1 MSIIEDPSA
10 PTVDAE
16 TRIAHLEATVERLA
30 RQLESQET
38 ATADSAPT
46 ENVEQHGSRRNLFK
60 LAAGA
65 AAGGTALALA
75 KTAGPVAAADTDAIT
90 AGEQTNSGDSG
101 TTTTVLAYQNTDA
114 PAYSFLTFNYNAN
127 LFTVR
132 DNSEG
137 FVIAGAANSSG
148 YPAAVGGYANSTV
161 ANGLYGYSK
170 NDGFG
175 VVAYGGGTG
184 TAGLLARGN
193 RANVEF
199 FNDGDAPSARTD
211 IHTRGEMVCDDN
223 GNLWYCIESGTPG
236 SWRKISGADTA
247 GGFHPVT
254 PFRVYDSREE
264 GSGGIAGST
273 DVTVSVKDG
282 RDPESYAVTIPDGV
296 PDGASAISANIVA
309 INAVGNGFATVN
321 PGGDTSVGAAALNW
335 KEGQTIGNAGIFKI
349 NPDRDLA
356 VLVRGITNIDFTVD
370 ITGYWL

>member
-1 MSIIEDPSA
+1 MSIIEDSSS
-10 PTVDAE
+10 PTSDAE
-16 TRIAHLEATVERLA
+16 TRIAQLEATVERLA
-30 RQLESQET
+30 RQLESHDAAARE
-38 ATADSAPT
+38 AEPVDVDVP
-46 ENVEQHGSRRNLFK
+46 HGSRRNLFK

-75 KTAGPVAAADTDAIT
+75 KTGGPVAAADTDAIT

-101 TTTTVLAYQNTDA
+101 TKTTVLAYQNTSP
-114 PAYSFLTFNYNAN
+114 PAYSFLTFDYNAN
-127 LFTVR
+127 IFTVR

-137 FVIAGAANSSG
+137 FVIVGADNSSG

-161 ANGLYGYSK
+161 ANGLYGYTK
-170 NDGFG
+170 NSGFG
-175 VVAYGGGTG
+175 VVGYGGGSG
-184 TAGLLARGN
+184 SAGILARGA
-193 RANVEF
+193 RANLEF
-199 FNDGDAPSARTD
+199 YNDGDAPSARTD

-236 SWRKISGADTA
+236 SWRKIAGADTA
-247 GGFHPVT
+247 GGFHPAT

-264 GSGGIAGST
+264 GSGGIAGSS
-273 DVTVSVKDG
+273 DVTLSVKDG
-282 RDPESYAVTIPDGV
+282 RDPESYAVTIPDAV
-296 PDGASAISANIVA
+296 PEGATAISANIVA

-349 NPDRDLA
+349 NDTRDLT